1 MKNEY
6 LFSMALDEIRGRKRS
21 SFLIFFVLFLSFTCA
36 MISLSLTES
45 MDKTNEECRYDT
57 YGIWEGAVLN
67 VNERELN
74 FLGQIPFIQERGMA
88 QCYGKI
94 AGNSGIGTVD
104 EHLWKMGRLGL
115 NSGRLPKSGD
125 EVAVEADVLSALG
138 YDYDLGQKIDLTVS
152 VPAQYLDEQKQE
164 EDAFPSIQVTK
175 TYTLCGVLKEY
186 KNLWE
191 AGRKA
196 TLNSAILTE
205 KGAQE
210 LLLEAKTKQE
220 EMVPLPPEK
229 NCFFTMKNHDT
240 SKICEINEGLKQE
253 DAEIQQEVLINT
265 YAYPDVQQ
273 MEKKQ
278 LFHWAIFI
286 VSLVAIV
293 CLYMLQ
299 VRRQV
304 YQIALFRSIGITKKQ
319 LRILIFFETALLGFP
334 AAVLGSI
341 TGALG
346 TWCLVKVLLRQKN
359 AVFVLDIP
367 VVSLVLFF
375 TLWIIA
381 LAGMRILVLQMA
393 LKQPLTG
400 RFEIQQV
407 KKQKV
412 NRMKGMLLA
421 GLSVSMAGIVIFVC
435 MEAFPIFYKREI
447 NEKSRSYSI
456 NALENPF
463 ACIPKE
469 ELSNIKA
476 IPGVSKIDAQ
486 LVENCELR
494 FEDMEENDF
503 FQAVRENSEDTQ
515 PVLLNMIDG
524 AGNKKIIDYPNGLG
538 VSIYGIPEERME
550 TLPHAEQVN
559 KEAFRE
565 GKQVI
570 IIFSTDVDGNLVYGG
585 KSYTEAGIKAGDEI
599 ELNFYGFPVGERIE
613 RKASDVS
620 IVGNMTAKVGAVIKV
635 NREKSAYDPLLFTGK
650 PYMVLCSYESLKET
664 LENAKEGYELGF
676 NKTGT
681 ELGYNSL
688 DIYTSESAGYLS
700 TDFIVA
706 DLCEQYEM
714 NLRNEREMITASVQ
728 EAEREFFLLF
738 FGGVCIILILL
749 LTVCNILAFDYENQK
764 RKIGVLKA
772 LGMSKRQLQNR
783 LRRNSLKTA
792 VFSVLCG
799 WGVYGVWILGNVW
812 KQQRYLQQ
820 EFQEMRSFSQ
830 VLQQQIESMKIF
842 GIGGFEAFWISVAA
856 FLAVFLMLYLSKR
869 RLKNAKL
876 F

>member
-67 VNERELN
+67 ANERELD
-74 FLGQIPFIQERGMA
+74 FLGQTPFIQESGMA

-94 AGNSGIGTVD
+94 AGNSGIGTVN

-115 NSGRLPKSGD
+115 NSGRLPKFGD

-138 YDYDLGQKIDLTVS
+138 YDYELGQKIDLTVS

-186 KNLWE
+186 TNLWE

-265 YAYPDVQQ
+265 YAYPDVQE

-278 LFHWAIFI
+278 LFHWAIFV
-286 VSLVAIV
+286 VSLAAIV

-407 KKQKV
+407 K
-412 NRMKGMLLA
+412 
-421 GLSVSMAGIVIFVC
+421 
-435 MEAFPIFYKREI
+435 
-447 NEKSRSYSI
+447 SR
-456 NALENPF
+456 
-463 ACIPKE
+463 
-469 ELSNIKA
+469 
-476 IPGVSKIDAQ
+476 
-486 LVENCELR
+486 R
-494 FEDMEENDF
+494 
-503 FQAVRENSEDTQ
+503 
-515 PVLLNMIDG
+515 
-524 AGNKKIIDYPNGLG
+524 
-538 VSIYGIPEERME
+538 
-550 TLPHAEQVN
+550 
-559 KEAFRE
+559 
-565 GKQVI
+565 
-570 IIFSTDVDGNLVYGG
+570 
-585 KSYTEAGIKAGDEI
+585 
-599 ELNFYGFPVGERIE
+599 
-613 RKASDVS
+613 
-620 IVGNMTAKVGAVIKV
+620 
-635 NREKSAYDPLLFTGK
+635 
-650 PYMVLCSYESLKET
+650 
-664 LENAKEGYELGF
+664 
-676 NKTGT
+676 
-681 ELGYNSL
+681 
-688 DIYTSESAGYLS
+688 
-700 TDFIVA
+700 
-706 DLCEQYEM
+706 
-714 NLRNEREMITASVQ
+714 
-728 EAEREFFLLF
+728 
-738 FGGVCIILILL
+738 
-749 LTVCNILAFDYENQK
+749 
-764 RKIGVLKA
+764 
-772 LGMSKRQLQNR
+772 
-783 LRRNSLKTA
+783 
-792 VFSVLCG
+792 
-799 WGVYGVWILGNVW
+799 
-812 KQQRYLQQ
+812 
-820 EFQEMRSFSQ
+820 
-830 VLQQQIESMKIF
+830 
-842 GIGGFEAFWISVAA
+842 
-856 FLAVFLMLYLSKR
+856 
-869 RLKNAKL
+869 
-876 F
+876 